1 MCKPDP
7 LNCDHCDTASHGE
20 LPVDKLLR
28 VQKCKVH
35 RSVWF
40 SSSWFGIK
48 VCSRST
54 KPWLL
59 ESHLFK
65 GKSDRPLTQMYIT
78 FWHIFPWKWCQKLFS
93 YIFVWGHLYSLERCV
108 MEWNA
113 NPQPLCVLRRDYH
126 GTSTFTH
133 YSLTSETSILD
144 LYPTLRSYTEVQQ
157 TSSPCSACDVDWG
170 VSYRWE
176 RMPSSSQLLLY
187 D

>member
-1 MCKPDP
+1 MSSAIIQFCHQSVFKIVRQFRMCKLDP

-54 KPWLL
+54 KSWLL
-59 ESHLFK
+59 ESHLSK
-65 GKSDRPLTQMYIT
+65 GKSDRLLTKMYKT
-78 FWHIFPWKWCQKLFS
+78 WCEHT
-93 YIFVWGHLYSLERCV
+93 W
-108 MEWNA
+108 
-113 NPQPLCVLRRDYH
+113 LCVLRRDYH

-170 VSYRWE
+170 VSYR
-176 RMPSSSQLLLY
+176 
-187 D
+187 

>member
-1 MCKPDP
+1 MFSSLIISICVECYNLSEYKIVRQFRMCKPDP

-40 SSSWFGIK
+40 SSSWVGIK

-54 KPWLL
+54 KSWLL

-65 GKSDRPLTQMYIT
+65 GKSDRPLTKMYIT

-113 NPQPLCVLRRDYH
+113 NPQPSGCESIPGCV
-126 GTSTFTH
+126 
-133 YSLTSETSILD
+133 
-144 LYPTLRSYTEVQQ
+144 
-157 TSSPCSACDVDWG
+157 
-170 VSYRWE
+170 
-176 RMPSSSQLLLY
+176 
-187 D
+187 